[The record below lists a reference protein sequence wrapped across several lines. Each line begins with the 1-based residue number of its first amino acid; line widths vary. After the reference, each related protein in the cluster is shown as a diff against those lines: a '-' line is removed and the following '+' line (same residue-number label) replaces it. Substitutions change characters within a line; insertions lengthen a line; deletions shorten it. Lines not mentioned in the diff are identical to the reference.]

1 MNRDISHITRDL
13 ENKKNND
20 IIYKKDKLLKLFNE
34 DPDLNEILGKK
45 DKRPLNKYTDK
56 NNPTAQELNERNLII
71 EYNKRVDKKQIL
83 PILKLN
89 GINKEVLNFI
99 MFDINDTDTS
109 YYNKAM
115 KVQTLI
121 VMCLVHE
128 DDLDTE
134 YGIVRTDLLSYIVK
148 DLLCWTNSLGNQLK
162 CIDDYAPDSKA
173 TYICVM
179 HKARALGNLYFW
191 NKYYRKNN
199 MNKRMKNYV
208 PDEWALEI
216 ISESELNM
224 LKELERED

>member
-89 GINKEVLNFI
+89 GKI
-99 MFDINDTDTS
+99 
-109 YYNKAM
+109 
-115 KVQTLI
+115 QTLI

-162 CIDDYAPDSKA
+162 CIDDYGDIIDSRYYCRTLKFE
-173 TYICVM
+173 IECPN
-179 HKARALGNLYFW
+179 NLYAGMN
-191 NKYYRKNN
+191 NKYDNFQR
-199 MNKRMKNYV
+199 
-208 PDEWALEI
+208 I
-216 ISESELNM
+216 
-224 LKELERED
+224 

>member
-45 DKRPLNKYTDK
+45 
-56 NNPTAQELNERNLII
+56 ELNERNLII

-162 CIDDYAPDSKA
+162 CIDDYGDIIDSRYYCRTLKFE
-173 TYICVM
+173 IECPN
-179 HKARALGNLYFW
+179 NLYAGMN
-191 NKYYRKNN
+191 NKYDNFQR
-199 MNKRMKNYV
+199 
-208 PDEWALEI
+208 I
-216 ISESELNM
+216 
-224 LKELERED
+224 

>member
-115 KVQTLI
+115 KIQTLI

-134 YGIVRTDLLSYIVK
+134 YGIVRLIEL
-148 DLLCWTNSLGNQLK
+148 
-162 CIDDYAPDSKA
+162 
-173 TYICVM
+173 
-179 HKARALGNLYFW
+179 
-191 NKYYRKNN
+191 YRKRSF
-199 MNKRMKNYV
+199 ML
-208 PDEWALEI
+208 DEFFGK
-216 ISESELNM
+216 ST
-224 LKELERED
+224 

>member
-1 MNRDISHITRDL
+1 MIRDIKNITRDL

-20 IIYKKDKLLKLFNE
+20 IIYKKNKLLQIFNE

-56 NNPTAQELNERNLII
+56 NNPTSQELNERNLIV

-99 MFDINDTDTS
+99 MFDINDTDVS
-109 YYNKAM
+109 YYNKAI
-115 KVQTLI
+115 KTQTLI

-148 DLLCWTNSLGNQLK
+148 DLLCWTNVLGKQLK
-162 CIDDYAPDSKA
+162 GTDDYGDIIDSRYYCRTLKFE
-173 TYICVM
+173 IECPN
-179 HKARALGNLYFW
+179 NLYAGM
-191 NKYYRKNN
+191 NN
-199 MNKRMKNYV
+199 RYDNFQG
-208 PDEWALEI
+208 I
-216 ISESELNM
+216 
-224 LKELERED
+224 